1 MPIARASMLI
11 RIVYSSSDVS
21 QLAAEID
28 KIAGQIVQKSSSES
42 DKGESYVDIKIDPE
56 YYRRMEDFV
65 KELGTFF
72 GFRSIVGSCSLKL
85 GLFN

>member
-1 MPIARASMLI
+1 MIRKLKDIMPIARASMLI

-21 QLAAEID
+21 QLASEID

-56 YYRRMEDFV
+56 YYRRMEEFV
-65 KELGTFF
+65 KELGE
-72 GFRSIVGSCSLKL
+72 CD
-85 GLFN
+85 